1 MRYDEN
7 PKRKYRFFLFSI
19 FLSVAVIALSLP
31 ALGHGPKGHG
41 GTAFTSLQA
50 AKKGIMLYDKLVAGG
65 KLPESWETDLDD
77 IKVFSRSKNDKKEI
91 VVQFNRLK
99 GDPRSVY
106 IFFDE
111 TGEYSGSNFSGE

>member
-7 PKRKYRFFLFSI
+7 PKRRYRFFLFSI
-19 FLSVAVIALSLP
+19 ILSAVIITLSLP

-65 KLPESWETDLDD
+65 KLPESWEIDLDD
-77 IKVFSRSKNDKKEI
+77 IKIFSRSKNDKKEI

-106 IFFDE
+106 IFFDK
-111 TGEYSGSNFSGE
+111 TGEYSGSNFTGE